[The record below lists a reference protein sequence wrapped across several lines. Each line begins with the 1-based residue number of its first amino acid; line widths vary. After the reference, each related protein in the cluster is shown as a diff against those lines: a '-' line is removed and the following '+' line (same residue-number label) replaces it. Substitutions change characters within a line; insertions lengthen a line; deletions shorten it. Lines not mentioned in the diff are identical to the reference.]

1 MFRYFLVAF
10 IGAFVASLNGMTGQ
24 ALTNRPIVLGP
35 VVGLI
40 MGNLP
45 MGVQI
50 GASLELAYM
59 GVMVIGVS
67 TAVNMAVASILG
79 TTYAITTG
87 KGAELAITLAVPC
100 SLLYNLVNQGV
111 SLINAWLAR
120 FEIKA
125 AEEGN
130 FKKFEMWHYLYFFW
144 RNIFV
149 NTVIYFIALAIGGT
163 AVQGLVDAA
172 PAKLLAGLKAGTNLI
187 PALGFAMLFNL
198 CYSKEVVAFFMIG
211 YVFAAYMGLD
221 NVAVAVLGAAFAL
234 VAFFFIK
241 DDESVIENN
250 DTVEEQREHV
260 LDKKT
265 LTEIYWRS
273 YQLEAD
279 FTSERYQGTG
289 FAFSMIPAIK
299 KLYHTEEERKE
310 ALARH
315 VEFFNTTPTVVTL
328 VTGIACAMEEERAVN
343 GSVTGAAI
351 SNIKVALM
359 GPLAGIGDAIFWGS
373 YRIICASIACQM
385 GIAGNLLAPIVFLV
399 LFNIPNVLIHYYG
412 LMATYNLG
420 SSAIKKLYDSGLM
433 DKITLCFSIVGMTM
447 VGAMSYS
454 LVTITTSLS
463 FAIGETVFNLQ
474 EVLDSIFPGALTL
487 ATVLILSKVM
497 KKQNNVILI
506 MTVLMVIGIVGAF
519 IGVF

>member
-1 MFRYFLVAF
+1 MFKYFLVAF
-10 IGAFVASLNGMTGQ
+10 IGSFVASLNGMTGQ

-40 MGNLP
+40 LGNLE
-45 MGVQI
+45 MGVKI
-50 GASLELAYM
+50 GAALELAYM

-67 TAVNMAVASILG
+67 TAVNMTVASVLG

-87 KGAELAITLAVPC
+87 QGAELAITLAVPC
-100 SLLYNLVNQGV
+100 SLLYNLINQGV
-111 SLINAWLAR
+111 SLLNAWLAR

-130 FKKFEMWHYLYFFW
+130 FKKFEIWHYAYWFW
-144 RNIFV
+144 RNVVV
-149 NTVIYFIALAIGGT
+149 NTIIFFIALAIGGT
-163 AVQGLVDAA
+163 AVQALVDAA

-198 CYSKEVVAFFMIG
+198 CYTKEVVAFFMIG
-211 YVFAAYMGLD
+211 YVLAAYLKLD
-221 NVAVAVLGAAFAL
+221 NVAVAILGAAFAL
-234 VAFFFIK
+234 VAFFFVK
-241 DDESVIENN
+241 DENEQEIIN
-250 DTVEEQREHV
+250 DTETEREHL

-265 LTEIYWRS
+265 LTKIYWRS

-289 FAFSMIPAIK
+289 FAYSMIPAIK
-299 KLYHTEEERKE
+299 KLYHTEEEQRE

-343 GSVTGAAI
+343 GSVTGVAI

-385 GIAGNLLAPIVFLV
+385 GVTGNILAPIVFLV

-412 LMATYNLG
+412 LMSTYKLG

-433 DKITLCFSIVGMTM
+433 DKITLCFTIVGMTM

-454 LVTITTSLS
+454 LVSVNTSLA
-463 FAIGETVFNLQ
+463 FTIGETVFKLQ
-474 EVLDSIFPGALTL
+474 EVLDSILPGALTL
-487 ATVLILSKVM
+487 ITVLILSKVM

-506 MTVLMVIGIVGAF
+506 MTILMVIGIAGAF
-519 IGVF
+519 IGIF

>member
-1 MFRYFLVAF
+1 MFKYFLVAF
-10 IGAFVASLNGMTGQ
+10 IGSFVASLNGMTGQ

-40 MGNLP
+40 LGNLQL
-45 MGVQI
+45 GVEI
-50 GASLELAYM
+50 GAALELAYM

-67 TAVNMAVASILG
+67 TAVNMTVASILG

-87 KGAELAITLAVPC
+87 QGAELAITLAVPC
-100 SLLYNLVNQGV
+100 SLLYDLINQGV
-111 SLINAWLAR
+111 SLLNAWLAR

-130 FKKFEMWHYLYFFW
+130 FKKFEMWHYAYWFW
-144 RNIFV
+144 RNVFV
-149 NTVIYFIALAIGGT
+149 NTIIYFIALSIGGT

-172 PAKLLAGLKAGTNLI
+172 PAKLLAGLKAGTKLI

-198 CYSKEVVAFFMIG
+198 CYTKEVVAFFMIG

-221 NVAVAVLGAAFAL
+221 NIAVAILGAAFAL
-234 VAFFFIK
+234 IAFFFVK
-241 DDESVIENN
+241 DENEQEFVDDEGIEEK
-250 DTVEEQREHV
+250 TYL

-265 LTEIYWRS
+265 LTQIYWRS

-289 FAFSMIPAIK
+289 FAYSMIPAIK
-299 KLYHTEEERKE
+299 KLYKTDEERKE

-373 YRIICASIACQM
+373 YRIICASIACQL
-385 GIAGNLLAPIVFLV
+385 GVTGNLLAPVVFLV

-412 LMATYNLG
+412 LMSTYKLG

-454 LVTITTSLS
+454 LVSVNTVLS
-463 FAIGETVFNLQ
+463 FTIGETVFKLQ
-474 EVLDSIFPGALTL
+474 EVLDSILPGALTL
-487 ATVLILSKVM
+487 ITVLVLSKVM

-506 MTVLMVIGIVGAF
+506 MAILMVIGIVGAF
-519 IGVF
+519 IGIF